1 MHGNDDGGAAA
12 GATTLAPTYDECHIV
27 VRLSG
32 IIEQKRDSDVKTK
45 SHHYLCHPSTNLLSG
60 ERSADVQGE
69 TERHARKE
77 KVREQQGDGAAN
89 EKRKT
94 KKCKAVTGGRVR
106 DVSIQTAEQQQ
117 KPKTPNDHDHDERR
131 TTNDEQRTTH
141 DTLKNMRQA
150 AQRKVVVPSHRT
162 TDHGR
167 PQHHSSLA
175 HAKFLGLHV
184 PRATYCMRVACT
196 VTVQN
201 MYTYKQSTDIHS
213 HQHTIED
220 RCTCTLYVR
229 CT

>member
-1 MHGNDDGGAAA
+1 MVKPTRKKIVRHTVLHTIDQPSRQTHLQEQRVIEQASKQAMTDGQQRPAAHLNTQTTDSQRTTSNLA
-12 GATTLAPTYDECHIV
+12 KQTGLLPPTRPSATIILLTRPKTDRRPTRSIERAATTPRH
-27 VRLSG
+27 
-32 IIEQKRDSDVKTK
+32 
-45 SHHYLCHPSTNLLSG
+45 TN
-60 ERSADVQGE
+60 
-69 TERHARKE
+69 
-77 KVREQQGDGAAN
+77 
-89 EKRKT
+89 
-94 KKCKAVTGGRVR
+94 
-106 DVSIQTAEQQQ
+106 
-117 KPKTPNDHDHDERR
+117 DERR

-220 RCTCTLYVR
+220 RCTCAFYVR